1 MSVNI
6 SKLEELFAIRLK
18 ERRDEQIKLIKEMT
32 QKVDSL
38 LGSRLMLA
46 IDQSAESNWEIES
59 TNAIRN
65 FWFKGGKFSMVVYAV
80 FDSTDTDVEIQTA
93 EPQFERLIKKTN
105 ITSVCEDWFLNS
117 IETLFIEM
125 KSRIKTS
132 ANKE

>member
-1 MSVNI
+1 MLHHAKVLCYMI
-6 SKLEELFAIRLK
+6 IVDFRGGPRRRFWPDRRFWDKLL
-18 ERRDEQIKLIKEMT
+18 
-32 QKVDSL
+32 
-38 LGSRLMLA
+38 RLMLA